1 LFNKQT
7 QKLISNEK
15 IQDFFLLSLLLMIIN
30 SCSTTNDV
38 VQNNRINKRKYTK
51 GLNSHKKNKN
61 VFIELTK
68 KNNDQNL
75 KLVSKTKVETKTNN
89 SFFKSTAINEFN
101 NSQNIGPLLTY
112 NDNVI
117 GTDELKNKEP
127 NPLLLISNK
136 VNTIKK
142 SNNIINPI
150 EAFKEKKSIVKKHR
164 KNHALKKLLTKLND
178 EGKGTYILKL
188 IGISLLFAITGL
200 DIFLAVFSIAFD
212 GLDGVAF
219 LFFFS
224 ALILTLISVSTFKKF
239 KENNPKKESVKKE
252 NSNGM
257 ILLKT
262 LGILVGAFLL
272 MAILFFEII
281 L

>member
-1 LFNKQT
+1 MKKF
-7 QKLISNEK
+7 K
-15 IQDFFLLSLLLMIIN
+15 IFFLASLLLLIIN
-30 SCSTTNDV
+30 SCSTTNEV
-38 VQNNRINKRKYTK
+38 VQNNRINKRKDTK
-51 GLNSHKKNKN
+51 GLNIHKKNKN
-61 VFIELTK
+61 GFIDLTK
-68 KNNDQNL
+68 KNNNQNL

-101 NSQNIGPLLTY
+101 NSQNIEPLLTY
-112 NDNVI
+112 NDNAI
-117 GTDELKNKEP
+117 GTDELENKEP
-127 NPLLLISNK
+127 KPLLLISNK
-136 VNTIKK
+136 FNTTQKN
-142 SNNIINPI
+142 SNNIINPNDG
-150 EAFKEKKSIVKKHR
+150 FKDKKSIVKKHR
-164 KNHALKKLLTKLND
+164 KNHVLKKLLTKLYD

-212 GLDGVAF
+212 GLYGAAL

-239 KENNPKKESVKKE
+239 KENYPKKESVKKE

-262 LGILVGAFLL
+262 LGILAGAFLL
-272 MAILFFEII
+272 MAFLFFGII

>member
-1 LFNKQT
+1 MK
-7 QKLISNEK
+7 KLK
-15 IQDFFLLSLLLMIIN
+15 IFFLVSLLLIIIN

-38 VQNNRINKRKYTK
+38 VQNKRINKRKYTK
-51 GLNSHKKNKN
+51 GLNIHKKN
-61 VFIELTK
+61 
-68 KNNDQNL
+68 NNQNL

-101 NSQNIGPLLTY
+101 NSQNIEPLLTY
-112 NDNVI
+112 NDYAI
-117 GTDELKNKEP
+117 GTDELENKEP
-127 NPLLLISNK
+127 KPLLLISNK
-136 VNTIKK
+136 VNTIQKN
-142 SNNIINPI
+142 SNHIINPI
-150 EAFKEKKSIVKKHR
+150 DGFKEKKSIFKKHR
-164 KNHALKKLLTKLND
+164 KNLVLKKLLTKLND

-212 GLDGVAF
+212 GLYGAAF

-239 KENNPKKESVKKE
+239 KENYPKKETVKKE

-257 ILLKT
+257 IFLKT
-262 LGILVGAFLL
+262 LGILAGAFLL
-272 MAILFFEII
+272 MAFLFFGII